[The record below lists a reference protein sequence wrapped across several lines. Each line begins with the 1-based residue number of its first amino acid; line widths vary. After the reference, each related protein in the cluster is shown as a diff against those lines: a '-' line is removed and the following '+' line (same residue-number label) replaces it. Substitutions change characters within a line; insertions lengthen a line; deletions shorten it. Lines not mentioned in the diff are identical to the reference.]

1 MAKSGSIS
9 LEFKGF
15 DEMIKKLQQAE
26 KDVKPI
32 VNDLMQNAAKIQQ
45 KELVQAMTD
54 ANIDSGLIERM
65 PAPRVVWDGD
75 RCKASAGYLV
85 GSYNPRDISDGYK
98 VIFHNYGTPKYEGKF
113 FIAKAKEIATPQIK
127 KDTRKTL
134 KAIVKELDK

>member
-15 DEMIKKLQQAE
+15 DAMIKKLQQAE

-32 VNDLMQNAAKIQQ
+32 VNDLMENAAKIQQ

-54 ANIDSGLIERM
+54 ANIDSGLIEQL

-75 RCKASAGYLV
+75 RCKASAGYPV
-85 GSYNPRDISDGYK
+85 GSYNPRELSDVFK
-98 VIFHNYGTPKYEGKF
+98 LIFHNYGTPKYQGKF
-113 FIAKAKEIATPQIK
+113 FIAKAKETATPQIK
-127 KDTRKTL
+127 KETRKTL